1 MEKLVT
7 AATVQGSV
15 KRKLARWRRYLI
27 WYLFIA
33 PNITLFLIFG
43 LLPIIA
49 TVLISFTRWNILGS
63 PMWIGLD
70 NFQRLTHDNEFWT
83 SLRVTLTYAV
93 LFVLPSA
100 AIALGQA
107 LLISLAGRW
116 QAFFRTIYFIPVVTS
131 ITVIAMIWGW
141 LFLPDNTGPL
151 NYLLGIFGIPPQS
164 WLQSLTQALPS
175 VTLVAVWSAVGYYM
189 VLWLSGLQ
197 GIPQELLDAAMVDG
211 ANTWTRFWRVTLPLL
226 RPTTMFI
233 IVIGTINAFQAF
245 TLFYLLTGGGPL
257 YETTTIVLFIYKHAF
272 RLQEMGYA
280 SAASMVLVVI
290 TLIATLV
297 QRRAIG
303 GWSDELYS

>member
-1 MEKLVT
+1 M
-7 AATVQGSV
+7 QSSSSIGR
-15 KRKLARWRRYLI
+15 KRARWRRYLV
-27 WYLFIA
+27 WYAFIA
-33 PNITLFLIFG
+33 PNVILFAIFG
-43 LLPIIA
+43 LLPILA
-49 TVLISFTRWNILGS
+49 TVLISFTRWNVLGT
-63 PMWIGLD
+63 PTWVGLQ
-70 NFQRLTHDNEFWT
+70 NFQRLLQDDEFWT
-83 SLRVTLTYAV
+83 TLRVTATYAI

-100 AIALGQA
+100 SIALGQA
-107 LLISLAGRW
+107 MLVALAGRW
-116 QAFFRTIYFIPVVTS
+116 QALFRTIYFIPVVTS

-141 LFLPDNTGPL
+141 LFLPDENGPL
-151 NYLLGIFGIPPQS
+151 NYLIGIVGIPPQS

-175 VTLVAVWSAVGYYM
+175 VTLVAIWSAVGYYM

-211 ANTWTRFWRVTLPLL
+211 ANAWTRFWSVTLPLL

-245 TLFYLLTGGGPL
+245 ALFYLLTGGGPL
-257 YETTTIVLFIYKHAF
+257 YETTTIVLFIYKNAF

-280 SAASMVLVVI
+280 SAASMILVLV
-290 TLIATLV
+290 TLITTLI